1 MTFPNNS
8 IKNWTRFIIQK
19 RKFDKKDDCEKI
31 NQKQKRLKK
40 YTKSDLIYD
49 INFSFYKYHNVKRFD
64 SRSFESKYSN
74 LFEFK
79 YNLDNFNKLEPA
91 KKSQKRK
98 K

>member
-49 INFSFYKYHNVKRFD
+49 INFSLYKYHNIKRFD

>member
-1 MTFPNNS
+1 MW
-8 IKNWTRFIIQK
+8 KNKSKTK
-19 RKFDKKDDCEKI
+19 TV
-31 NQKQKRLKK
+31 KK

-49 INFSFYKYHNVKRFD
+49 INFSFYKYHNIKRFD

-79 YNLDNFNKLEPA
+79 YDLHNFNKLEPA
-91 KKSQKRK
+91 EKSQKRK